1 MTKIES
7 CEEALEKLFAYLDH
21 ELEGHER
28 EAMDAHLNDCRGCYS
43 RAEFEKQLKKKLI
56 ESARETAP
64 SELQQR
70 IRKILQQF

>member
-21 ELEGHER
+21 ELGEHER
-28 EAMDAHLNDCRGCYS
+28 EAMDAHLSDCRGCYS